1 MSEFGV
7 TSEFATN
14 GESPGRS
21 GQQMLQSLL
30 PSPATDPDG
39 ALGVIRRLVVEF
51 GLGQWRRYALAFLL
65 MGVAAACTAIP
76 VYLIG
81 DMVNLANIQHNFA
94 AVVAFGFG
102 AAVIFAIKGV
112 ATYGQTVIMARIA
125 NHIIAE
131 NQRRLFSKLLN
142 ESIGFFAHRHSSE
155 FAARLMTGASAA
167 TQVLNLLINSVG
179 RDLLL
184 LIGLVS
190 VMVLKDPL
198 LAITTLVIFPPAML
212 ILRKM
217 IKRIRGIAKTQF
229 TGGIR
234 VLETLQETLQGIRI
248 VKAFT
253 LEDVLRARFDANVA
267 AVEREANKMARVAN
281 RTSPLMEILGGFA
294 MAGVV
299 IYGGYRVIQNPASAG
314 AFLSFIMAFLMAV
327 EPAKRLARFNM
338 DLSSNLVAVQILFEI
353 IDSVPTEPADDDR
366 PQLVLADARVEFS
379 RVGFAYRPGDPVLRD
394 LSFVAEPAQVTALVG
409 HSGGGKS
416 TILNLIP
423 RFYEISSG
431 VIAIDGQDVATVSRR
446 SLRRQIAYVG
456 QDVFLFHGTV
466 RDNIAFGKPEASD
479 AEITAAAR
487 AAHAHDFIMAF
498 AAGYDTPVGERGLQL
513 SGGERQRISI
523 ARALIKNAPIILLD
537 EATAALD
544 SESERYVQDAIAKL
558 CKGRT
563 TIVIAHRLATVMHA
577 DRILVIEAGQIVETG
592 RHDELLRKGGRYAS
606 FCRLQLEQQVPIAED
621 AAAAS
626 LP

>member
-1 MSEFGV
+1 
-7 TSEFATN
+7 
-14 GESPGRS
+14 
-21 GQQMLQSLL
+21 MLQSLF
-30 PSPATDPDG
+30 PSSTTDPDR
-39 ALGVIRRLVVEF
+39 ALVVIRRLLVEF
-51 GLGQWRRYALAFLL
+51 GLAQWRRYVLAFLL

-81 DMVNLANIQHNFA
+81 DLVNMANVQHNFPG
-94 AVVAFGFG
+94 VVALGSG
-102 AAVIFAIKGV
+102 AALIFAIKGA
-112 ATYGQTVIMARIA
+112 ATYGQSVILSRIA

-131 NQRRLFSKLLN
+131 NQRRLFSKLLD
-142 ESIGFFAHRHSSE
+142 EGIGFFANRHSSE

-167 TQVLNLLINSVG
+167 TQVLNLLITSVG
-179 RDLLL
+179 RDLLS
-184 LIGLVS
+184 LIGLVG
-190 VMVLKDPL
+190 VMVLQDPL
-198 LAITTLVIFPPAML
+198 LSTVTFVVFPPAML
-212 ILRKM
+212 VLRKM
-217 IKRIRGIAKTQF
+217 IKRIRGIAKAQF
-229 TGGIR
+229 TGGTRI
-234 VLETLQETLQGIRI
+234 LETLQETLQGIRI

-267 AVEREANKMARVAN
+267 AVEAEANKMARVAN

-294 MAGVV
+294 MAGAV
-299 IYGGYRVIQNPASAG
+299 IYGGHRVIENVASAG
-314 AFLSFIMAFLMAV
+314 ALFSFITAFLLAI

-338 DLSSNLVAVQILFEI
+338 DLSSNLVAVHILFEI
-353 IDSVPTEPADDDR
+353 IDSIPTEPADDDR
-366 PQLVLADARVEFS
+366 PQLALSKARVEFS
-379 RVGFAYRPGDPVLRD
+379 RVQFAYRAGDPVIRD

-423 RFYEISSG
+423 RFYEVSGG
-431 VIAIDGQDVATVSRR
+431 VIAIDGQDVATISRR

-466 RDNIAFGKPEASD
+466 RDNIAFGKPGASE
-479 AEITAAAR
+479 AEIVAAAR

-498 AAGYDTPVGERGLQL
+498 SAGYDTHVGERGLQL
-513 SGGERQRISI
+513 SGGERQRIAI

-558 CKGRT
+558 CMGRT

-577 DRILVIEAGQIVETG
+577 GRILVIEAGQIVETG

-606 FCRLQLEQQVPIAED
+606 FCRLQLEQGVPVAE
-621 AAAAS
+621 AAPVAS
-626 LP
+626 LL

>member
-1 MSEFGV
+1 
-7 TSEFATN
+7 
-14 GESPGRS
+14 
-21 GQQMLQSLL
+21 MLQSLF
-30 PSPATDPDG
+30 PSSATHPDS
-39 ALGVIRRLVVEF
+39 ALVVIRRLVVEF
-51 GLGQWRRYALAFLL
+51 GLSQWRRYALAFLL

-81 DMVNLANIQHNFA
+81 DLVNMANVEHNFPG
-94 AVVAFGFG
+94 VVAVGTG
-102 AAVIFAIKGV
+102 AAVIFAIKGA
-112 ATYGQTVIMARIA
+112 ATYGQSVILSRIA

-131 NQRRLFSKLLN
+131 NQRRLFSKLLD
-142 ESIGFFAHRHSSE
+142 ESVGFFANRHSSE

-167 TQVLNLLINSVG
+167 TQVLNLLITSVG
-179 RDLLL
+179 RDLFS
-184 LIGLVS
+184 LIGLVG

-198 LAITTLVIFPPAML
+198 LSTATFIVFPPAL
-212 ILRKM
+212 FTLRKM

-229 TGGIR
+229 TGGTRI
-234 VLETLQETLQGIRI
+234 LETLQETLQGIRI

-267 AVEREANKMARVAN
+267 AVEREANKMARVAS
-281 RTSPLMEILGGFA
+281 RSSPLMEILGGFA

-299 IYGGYRVIQNPASAG
+299 IYGGYRVIENVASAG
-314 AFLSFIMAFLMAV
+314 ALFSFITAFLLAV
-327 EPAKRLARFNM
+327 EPAKRLARFNI
-338 DLSSNLVAVQILFEI
+338 DLTSNLVAVHILFEI

-366 PQLVLADARVEFS
+366 PQLVLAKARVEFS
-379 RVGFAYRPGDPVLRD
+379 RVGFAYRPGDPVIRD

-423 RFYEISSG
+423 RFYEVSGG
-431 VIAIDGQDVATVSRR
+431 VIEIDGQDVAKVSRR

-456 QDVFLFHGTV
+456 QDVFLFHGSV
-466 RDNIAFGKPEASD
+466 RDNIAVGKPGASE
-479 AEITAAAR
+479 AEIMAAAK

-498 AAGYDTPVGERGLQL
+498 SAGYDTPVGERGLQL
-513 SGGERQRISI
+513 SGGERQRIAI

-558 CKGRT
+558 CMGRT

-592 RHDELLRKGGRYAS
+592 RHDELLRQGGRYAS
-606 FCRLQLEQQVPIAED
+606 FCRLQLEQQGPVEEVAVVT
-621 AAAAS
+621 S